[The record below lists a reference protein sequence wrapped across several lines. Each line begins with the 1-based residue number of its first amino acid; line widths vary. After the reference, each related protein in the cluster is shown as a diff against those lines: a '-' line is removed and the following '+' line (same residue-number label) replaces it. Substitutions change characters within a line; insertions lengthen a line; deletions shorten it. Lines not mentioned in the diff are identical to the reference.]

1 MNDQINEEI
10 LKSSKA
16 EAGSAD
22 VAEGVF
28 EVRRRL
34 LWLPFVTALL
44 LGKPA
49 SIIPQQTTAVANSGW
64 EAFLQEC
71 LPAAVELH
79 KDISRAGQEK
89 YLRWLAFAATKLGV
103 KDIPSAK
110 LGKFKNLD
118 PASYFGVG
126 YRGKPFFVVEW
137 RMEPD
142 AYLPPHNHPNVS
154 VCTVALEGEARI
166 RNFEP
171 IGDVPAFNSKATFVV
186 RETHNEILRPGQF
199 NSLSA
204 VRDNIHTFRAGKAGA
219 RGIDITTYHGENI
232 GFSDLEIN
240 DRPLNASERTFEAV
254 WKKL

>member
-1 MNDQINEEI
+1 MNHEIDEENNR
-10 LKSSKA
+10 SSTA
-16 EAGSAD
+16 SGPCEIAD
-22 VAEGVF
+22 GVF
-28 EVRRRL
+28 EVRRRM
-34 LWLPFVTALL
+34 LWLPFATALFL
-44 LGKPA
+44 AKPGPIVA
-49 SIIPQQTTAVANSGW
+49 QQTTPTANSRWG
-64 EAFLQEC
+64 AFLQEC
-71 LPAAVELH
+71 LPIAGELH
-79 KDISRAGQEK
+79 KDTSSAGQEK
-89 YLRWLAFAATKLGV
+89 YLRWLAYAATGLDI

-137 RMEPD
+137 RMEPF

-154 VCTVALEGEARI
+154 VCTLALEGEARI

-171 IGDVPAFNSKATFVV
+171 LGDVPAFSSKNAFLV
-186 RETHNEILRPGQF
+186 RETHNEILRPGQL

-240 DRPLNASERTFEAV
+240 DRPLNATERTFEAF
-254 WKKL
+254 WRKL